1 MQRYYLC
8 RSKKQIYLMSYM
20 NRFIYLLFGVALLS
34 SCAETYNV
42 EGSTSV
48 SSLDGSKL
56 YLKALKNKEIKNID
70 SCEVVHGQF
79 HFSGVLDT
87 VRMATLFMD
96 DESIMPVVLEE
107 GAITVKLDNARQ
119 KVGGTPLNDKLYT
132 FLDKHN
138 QLENQMV
145 ELSHKQSQMML
156 DGIEEDQI
164 NETLSREAE
173 TIAKEEDKLVT
184 DFIVDN
190 FDNVLGPG
198 VFMMLTS
205 GFRYP
210 ILTPQ
215 IEDIMSKATD
225 KFKNDPYV
233 KEYYQ
238 TACENE
244 AKMQGLDS
252 EDEDVANSPESA
264 PSSQLPALGSQ
275 TPTLGVQTPTLDTPA
290 AKENAARP

>member
-1 MQRYYLC
+1 
-8 RSKKQIYLMSYM
+8 M
-20 NRFIYLLFGVALLS
+20 NRFIYFLFGAALLS

-42 EGSTSV
+42 DGSTSV

-56 YLKALKNKEIKNID
+56 YLKALKSNEIKKID

-96 DESIMPVVLEE
+96 DESIMPIVLEE
-107 GAITVKLDNARQ
+107 GAITINLDNARQ
-119 KVGGTPLNDKLYT
+119 KVGGTPLNDKLYA

-156 DGIEEDQI
+156 DGIDEDEI
-164 NETLSREAE
+164 NETLSKEAE

-198 VFMMLTS
+198 VFMMITS
-205 GFRYP
+205 SFRYP

-215 IEDIMSKATD
+215 IEHIMSKATD
-225 KFKNDPYV
+225 TFKNDPYV
-233 KEYYQ
+233 KDYYKAA
-238 TACENE
+238 TENE
-244 AKMQGLDS
+244 ARMQGLDP
-252 EDEDVANSPESA
+252 DGMAD
-264 PSSQLPALGSQ
+264 Q
-275 TPTLGVQTPTLDTPA
+275 PA
-290 AKENAARP
+290 ATVAGASADTLNTVDMTTSNDENSH

>member
-1 MQRYYLC
+1 M
-8 RSKKQIYLMSYM
+8 SKTFLFLMLASA
-20 NRFIYLLFGVALLS
+20 ILS
-34 SCAETYNV
+34 SCMNSYHVQGA
-42 EGSTSV
+42 SSV

-56 YLKALKNKEIKNID
+56 YLRAGKDGEVTNID
-70 SCEVVHGQF
+70 SCDVVHGQF
-79 HFSGVLDT
+79 SFHGELDT
-87 VRMATLFMD
+87 VRMVNLYMD
-96 DESIMPVVLEE
+96 AESILPVVLEQGE
-107 GAITVKLDNARQ
+107 ISVTIDNAKQ
-119 KVGGTPLNDKLYT
+119 VVSGTPLNETLYE
-132 FLDKHN
+132 FLDKHKQLGN
-138 QLENQMV
+138 QLN
-145 ELSHKQSQMML
+145 ELTHEQSRMML
-156 DGIEEDQI
+156 DGIDEAII
-164 NETLSREAE
+164 NEKLNAEAAR
-173 TIAKEEDKLVT
+173 IMQEEDKLVT
-184 DFIVDN
+184 SFIVDN